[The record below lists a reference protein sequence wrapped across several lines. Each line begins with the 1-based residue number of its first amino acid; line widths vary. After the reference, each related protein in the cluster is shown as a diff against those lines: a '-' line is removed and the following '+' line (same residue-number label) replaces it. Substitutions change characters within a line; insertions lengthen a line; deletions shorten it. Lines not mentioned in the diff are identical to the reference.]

1 MHHKHGVNIVYE
13 NLTNI
18 YEYRKFVDANQLCVL
33 HVMKSGCSVCYAVL
47 PQLDD
52 LIQQFPRVKL
62 GVINQNKVEDI
73 TRQLSIFTVPVD
85 LIFFRGKEVHR
96 QARFIDMQRF
106 ERQLIELNDN
116 IEYK

>member
-1 MHHKHGVNIVYE
+1 MFYDLDKQKITKMPTVFKNIKISNCVHHKHGVNIVYE

-52 LIQQFPRVKL
+52 LIQQFPV
-62 GVINQNKVEDI
+62 
-73 TRQLSIFTVPVD
+73 
-85 LIFFRGKEVHR
+85 
-96 QARFIDMQRF
+96 
-106 ERQLIELNDN
+106 LN
-116 IEYK
+116 